1 MNPELETLLRIS
13 PIAIAALRDDLKPV
27 LWNPAADQVLG
38 LNPRAP
44 YIQELLAWIQS
55 SPPLDGEPREIE
67 LAGGQVRQLRIWSN
81 LGHGTRLIMA
91 LDVTD
96 ELNAAALLLENPGLF
111 HKDPVA
117 AFFPNGLLGKEVLN
131 FQCKAELQKCRSKL
145 GLIIHQ
151 VPRAQPLVANILL
164 AINEFSNNSLDAS
177 ARATKEGFEAEI
189 GICFDQNR
197 LIVVARD
204 NVGSLK
210 PRQLINRFFKTEN
223 FGIAKTMNMDERKG
237 GAGIGCRLIF
247 DVCQSL
253 YLAVIP
259 QSFTTVVA
267 VFQLGTSQKNLEAL
281 GKSLH
286 ISESDGRRSL
296 A

>member
-1 MNPELETLLRIS
+1 MKIN
-13 PIAIAALRDDLKPV
+13 AK
-27 LWNPAADQVLG
+27 
-38 LNPRAP
+38 NPRLRAL
-44 YIQELLAWIQS
+44 ISDEFLKKFSDAIEITDAASQVS
-55 SPPLDGEPREIE
+55 SVHSRNLIRIVEGGSPGEILRLSEIE
-67 LAGGQVRQLRIWSN
+67 GNSN
-81 LGHGTRLIMA
+81 VISADRKDFL
-91 LDVTD
+91 D